1 MALSVRCLLLSLYGK
16 VSAVALQ
23 VSRRKV
29 SAVILV
35 NKVSAVV
42 LNGKVSA
49 VSLTSPSWTERAV
62 L

>member
-1 MALSVRCLLLSLYGK
+1 MSAVIPASK

-29 SAVILV
+29 FAVILV
-35 NKVSAVV
+35 N
-42 LNGKVSA
+42 KVSA

>member
-1 MALSVRCLLLSLYGK
+1 MSAVILASK

-35 NKVSAVV
+35 NKVSAV
-42 LNGKVSA
+42 
-49 VSLTSPSWTERAV
+49 SLTSPSWTERAV

>member
-1 MALSVRCLLLSLYGK
+1 MSAVILASK

-23 VSRRKV
+23 VSRSKV

-42 LNGKVSA
+42 LI
-49 VSLTSPSWTERAV
+49 W
-62 L
+62 